1 MSNNIVQLFYFGRHA
16 ELYVPSGT
24 AYFSR
29 FEDVRLVIPVS
40 LFDVDDVDDL
50 DDDDLDDD
58 DLDDEP
64 LSPVPSAHVCA
75 RHDIGVYGGKDD
87 DTCCVCLD
95 ALCTPDAPCT
105 QFACHHV
112 LHTACWNDVTKT
124 AKRLGSALQC
134 PLCRAPLTAAGCLKN
149 KPCVALTGE
158 P

>member
-1 MSNNIVQLFYFGRHA
+1 MSNNIVQLFYFGRHQQ
-16 ELYVPSGT
+16 LYVPSGM

-29 FEDVRLVIPVS
+29 FEDVRLVIPAL
-40 LFDVDDVDDL
+40 LFDDVD
-50 DDDDLDDD
+50 DDDDLDG
-58 DLDDEP
+58 EP

-75 RHDIGVYGGKDD
+75 RHDIGVHGGKD

-95 ALCTPDAPCT
+95 ALCLPDAPCT

-124 AKRLGSALQC
+124 AKRVGSALQC
-134 PLCRAPLTAAGCLKN
+134 PLCRAPLTAAGCLQN
-149 KPCVALTGE
+149 KPCVAFTDE